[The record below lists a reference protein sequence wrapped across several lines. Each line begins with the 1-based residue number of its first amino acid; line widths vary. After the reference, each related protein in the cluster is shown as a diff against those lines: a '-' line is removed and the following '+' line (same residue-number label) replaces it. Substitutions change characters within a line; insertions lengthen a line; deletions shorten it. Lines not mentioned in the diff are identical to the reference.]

1 MATNHTSNYQL
12 NQWEPTDQVL
22 RTDFNEDNV
31 KLDSAL
37 NGLSTTAKQHGTQIS
52 QINQKLP
59 TLGNC
64 QIYQTTY
71 VGNEEKTISFTFP
84 HKPMLIFVIGQTSA
98 ATLFA
103 QQGVSVAAGR
113 SSDLHGYNDFS
124 WSGNSVSWTALE
136 APIYQCNKKGESYL
150 LLALLDMEH

>member
-12 NQWEPTDQVL
+12 CQWEPTDQVL
-22 RTDFNEDNV
+22 RTDFNEDNA

-37 NGLSTTAKQHGTQIS
+37 NSLSTTAKQHGTQIS
-52 QINQKLP
+52 QINQKLA

-71 VGNEEKTISFTFP
+71 AGNEEKTISFTFP
-84 HKPMLIFVIGQTSA
+84 HKPMLIFVISQTSS

-103 QQGVSVAAGR
+103 QQGVQVVAGR
-113 SSDLHGYNDFS
+113 YADLHGYNNFS
-124 WSGNSVSWTALE
+124 WSGNSVSWTARDGSTF
-136 APIYQCNKKGESYL
+136 QCNKNGETYL

>member
-98 ATLFA
+98 TTLFA
-103 QQGVSVAAGR
+103 QQGVQTAAGR
-113 SSDLHGYNDFS
+113 DSNYLGYNNFT
-124 WSGNSVSWTALE
+124 WSGNSVSWTANA
-136 APIYQCNKKGESYL
+136 APVYQCNKDGETYL
-150 LLALLDMEH
+150 LLALLDMEQ